1 MPTHPKLIETG
12 RALRASD
19 KEGGRTLA
27 NSNTRLRSTIPLAAE
42 NFHQALD
49 DLESDIVN
57 NLLCIVVEFMLIH
70 KTRSE
75 QRQYYFE
82 IWRSYEP
89 NESHWK
95 IHFQGL
101 LRTR

>member
-57 NLLCIVVEFMLIH
+57 NLPCIVVEFMLIH
-70 KTRSE
+70 KPGPSKGSITSRSGGAT
-75 QRQYYFE
+75 
-82 IWRSYEP
+82 S
-89 NESHWK
+89 
-95 IHFQGL
+95 
-101 LRTR
+101 RTNRIGKSTSRAP